1 MQYFCIIFVIFFY
14 YKTIVVRLFDNT
26 FVFLWQSKR
35 NMNVLDKEQTYF
47 EEHASELLESKG
59 ISKAQFAKEMGVVP
73 QNINKLFGTKN
84 FLTLCRVSSILGI
97 PLDNLMSGEERQR
110 IQGCVFV
117 DGIANL
123 IKSKDDLEK
132 LLKKL
137 K

>member
-1 MQYFCIIFVIFFY
+1 
-14 YKTIVVRLFDNT
+14 
-26 FVFLWQSKR
+26 
-35 NMNVLDKEQTYF
+35 MNVLDKEQTYF

-59 ISKAQFAKEMGVVP
+59 ISKAQFAKDYVNMGENAAQFAKEMGVVP

-84 FLTLCRVSSILGI
+84 VLTLCRVSSILGI
-97 PLDNLMSGEERQR
+97 PLDNLISGEERQR

-123 IKSKDDLEK
+123 IKSKDDLEE

>member
-1 MQYFCIIFVIFFY
+1 
-14 YKTIVVRLFDNT
+14 
-26 FVFLWQSKR
+26 
-35 NMNVLDKEQTYF
+35 MNVLDKEQTYF

-84 FLTLCRVSSILGI
+84 VSTLCRVSSILGI
-97 PLDNLMSGEERQR
+97 PLDNLISGEERQR

-123 IKSKDDLEK
+123 IKSKDDLEE